1 MTDLSYSILEETD
14 ILTCRICLEN
24 DLEDNF
30 ISPCN
35 CSGTSKYVHKD
46 CLNKWRY
53 SFEYSPF
60 SNNDIKRYN
69 ECDVCKS
76 EYTYSHEK
84 KYYSRS
90 KLFFLGLWDTFCVT
104 VVMNIFYICFG
115 LVSHGIFENIFPK
128 TSSVYLDIYI
138 NGIIIT
144 HIITF
149 FMYIVRICNIC
160 NFNEYYWFGD
170 IIVVGGIIVIC
181 LTMTIFFIYFDYIS
195 KQYYIRK
202 LL

>member
-1 MTDLSYSILEETD
+1 MTDLTYSILEDTD
-14 ILTCRICLEN
+14 NLTCRICLEN

-30 ISPCN
+30 ISPCS
-35 CSGTSKYVHKD
+35 CSGTSKYVHKE

-76 EYTYSHEK
+76 QYTYPIQK
-84 KYYSRS
+84 KYYSRT

-104 VVMNIFYICFG
+104 VSMNIFYVCFG
-115 LVSHGIFENIFPK
+115 LVFHGLFKNIFPK
-128 TSSVYLDIYI
+128 TSFVYLDIYI
-138 NGIIIT
+138 DGIFIT

-149 FMYIVRICNIC
+149 FIYIGRVCNNC
-160 NFNEYYWFGD
+160 VED
-170 IIVVGGIIVIC
+170 TIVVEHPIGVGVIIIIS
-181 LTMTIFFIYFDYIS
+181 LLKTIIFIYYDYIS
-195 KQYYIRK
+195 KQYYKRTI
-202 LL
+202 L